1 MMRMIRHLEADRT
14 ASSAAE
20 FALVLPLLLLFLM
33 GIIDAGRLMWTW
45 NHAEKATQMG
55 VRYAAVTDPVP
66 KDLAAFSFVGTNS
79 LTQGDVV
86 PATAY
91 GTMTCTNPTGTKSAP
106 TGSVTCICA
115 GTCPWGALA
124 TSGTAAPFTRIYDHM
139 RKFMSP
145 LDPKNVSI
153 SYKPSGLGFAGDPN
167 GPDISPLVTV
177 ELTGLTFQPILMQV
191 FGISIPLPSFSAA
204 LTMEDGQGSQSN

>member
-1 MMRMIRHLEADRT
+1 MRLIRHLRADRA

-20 FALVLPLLLLFLM
+20 FALVLPLLLLFLL
-33 GIIDAGRLMWTW
+33 GIIDVGRLMWTW

-66 KDLAAFSFVGTNS
+66 SGLVTFSFVGTDG

-86 PATAY
+86 PITAY
-91 GTMTCTNPTGTKSAP
+91 GTMTCTNPTGTKAAP
-106 TGSVTCICA
+106 TGSVTCTCT
-115 GTCPWGALA
+115 GTCPWGATA
-124 TSGTAAPFTRIYDHM
+124 ASGTTAPFTQIYDRMH
-139 RKFMSP
+139 KFLSP

-167 GPDISPLVTV
+167 GPDISPIVTV
-177 ELTGLTFQPILMQV
+177 ELTGLTFQPTLMQV
-191 FGISIPLPSFSAA
+191 FGASISLPSFSAA
-204 LTMEDGQGSQSN
+204 LTMEDGQDSVSN